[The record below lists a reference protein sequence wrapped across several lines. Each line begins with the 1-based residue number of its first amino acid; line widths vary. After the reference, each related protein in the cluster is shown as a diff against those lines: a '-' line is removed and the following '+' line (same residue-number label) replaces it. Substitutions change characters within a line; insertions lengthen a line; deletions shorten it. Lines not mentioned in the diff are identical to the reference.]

1 MSSHGRLSK
10 EVVGSDV
17 LLWRDHPG
25 TCETLGRKA
34 WAMSMKFHWINKEVW
49 QRETHTHPSL
59 SLVKMTNSDS
69 WGVAY
74 LGQAELASW
83 ASQMEYP
90 QAVLFSQFIY
100 LLIFFFFFWVFSVH
114 YTLNWFMQGL
124 FLLCIYLFPFIL
136 IPPFPAPCPA
146 PQETTLI
153 CLVYVFFFASV
164 LGLMNIFLI
173 YISAILPRVHFLSFF
188 PSVPCYWRCH
198 EYI

>member
-100 LLIFFFFFWVFSVH
+100 LLIFFFFWVFSVH

-136 IPPFPAPCPA
+136 IPPFPRPA
-146 PQETTLI
+146 PHHRKPLW
-153 CLVYVFFFASV
+153 YVWC
-164 LGLMNIFLI
+164 M
-173 YISAILPRVHFLSFF
+173 SFF
-188 PSVPCYWRCH
+188 LQVSLVLWIYF
-198 EYI
+198 

>member
-100 LLIFFFFFWVFSVH
+100 LLIFFFFLSLLSSLYIELVHAGPFSP
-114 YTLNWFMQGL
+114 L
-124 FLLCIYLFPFIL
+124 YLFIPFY
-136 IPPFPAPCPA
+136 PH
-146 PQETTLI
+146 
-153 CLVYVFFFASV
+153 S
-164 LGLMNIFLI
+164 
-173 YISAILPRVHFLSFF
+173 SLPRPLPRTTGNHSDMFGVCLFF
-188 PSVPCYWRCH
+188 CKCPWSY
-198 EYI
+198 EYIFNLYKCYSA

>member
-100 LLIFFFFFWVFSVH
+100 LQIFFFLSLLSSLYIELVHAGPFSP
-114 YTLNWFMQGL
+114 L
-124 FLLCIYLFPFIL
+124 YLFIPFYPHSSL
-136 IPPFPAPCPA
+136 PPPAPHHRKP
-146 PQETTLI
+146 LW
-153 CLVYVFFFASV
+153 YVWC
-164 LGLMNIFLI
+164 M
-173 YISAILPRVHFLSFF
+173 SFF
-188 PSVPCYWRCH
+188 LQVSLVLWIYF
-198 EYI
+198 

>member
-100 LLIFFFFFWVFSVH
+100 LLIFFFFESSQFIIHWIGSCRAFFSFVFIYS
-114 YTLNWFMQGL
+114 LL
-124 FLLCIYLFPFIL
+124 SSFLPS
-136 IPPFPAPCPA
+136 PP
-146 PQETTLI
+146 
-153 CLVYVFFFASV
+153 
-164 LGLMNIFLI
+164 
-173 YISAILPRVHFLSFF
+173 LPRTTENHSDMFGVCLFF
-188 PSVPCYWRCH
+188 CKCPWSY
-198 EYI
+198 EYIFNLYKCYSA

>member
-100 LLIFFFFFWVFSVH
+100 LLIFFFFESSQFIIHWIGSCRAFFSFVFIYS
-114 YTLNWFMQGL
+114 
-124 FLLCIYLFPFIL
+124 LLSSFR
-136 IPPFPAPCPA
+136 PA

-188 PSVPCYWRCH
+188 PSVPRYWRCH